1 MQCVVKGR
9 GCFNLTCFLKVWW
22 GHVNVLV
29 ISHSRCSFCKELF
42 IVHSFLA
49 ALGLRCCAW
58 AFCRCGEQGPL
69 AGCDAWVSHLGGFP
83 AVVCRLQEVWRE
95 FSSCGTRPNC
105 YAARGILLDQGRN
118 PVSCISR
125 RILYHWAAWEGLGL
139 ELLEE
144 VILWW
149 CFQFSHGHWFMFDFS
164 AWISFNHSLIRIRN
178 YLSLLLFCKIY
189 WPDTLGHVP
198 GLDM

>member
-1 MQCVVKGR
+1 MKCVVKGR

-58 AFCRCGEQGPL
+58 AFCRCVEQGPL

-83 AVVCRLQEVWRE
+83 AVVCRLQEVWRG
-95 FSSCGTRPNC
+95 FSSCG
-105 YAARGILLDQGRN
+105 
-118 PVSCISR
+118 SR
-125 RILYHWAAWEGLGL
+125 ALEWEGSVVVAQDLIATRHVGSSWIRDGTPSPAL
-139 ELLEE
+139 AGG
-144 VILWW
+144 
-149 CFQFSHGHWFMFDFS
+149 FSTTEPPGK
-164 AWISFNHSLIRIRN
+164 AWVWNF
-178 YLSLLLFCKIY
+178 
-189 WPDTLGHVP
+189 
-198 GLDM
+198 